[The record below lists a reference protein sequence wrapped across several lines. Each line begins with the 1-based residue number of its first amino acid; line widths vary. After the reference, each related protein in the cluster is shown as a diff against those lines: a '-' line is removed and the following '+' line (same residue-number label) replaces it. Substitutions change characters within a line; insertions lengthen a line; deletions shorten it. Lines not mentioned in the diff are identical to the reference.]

1 MGSPELSKETEMAVK
16 PYKLA
21 LAGVAA
27 TGLFTLTACG
37 EAPEDG
43 PSDDAEA
50 SFHACMVTD
59 SGGVDDK
66 SFNESSW
73 AGMEAA
79 AEENS
84 DIEVSYKESSN
95 ESDYDPNLQASVD
108 DGCDFVVGVGG
119 LMTENVN
126 AVATDNP
133 DIPFATV
140 DGRSDVE
147 NVHSIEFDTA
157 QSAFLA
163 GYLAAAQ
170 TETGTV
176 ATWGGMQ
183 IPPVTI
189 FMDGFAQGVAYHN
202 ESKGTDVQVLG
213 WNPEEQ
219 EGSFT
224 NDFENTSA
232 GKSLTETF
240 ISQGAD
246 IIHPVAGP
254 AGTGAVTAAKEN
266 EGTKVVWVDVDGCE
280 SLPDDCSVILSSAEK
295 GLALAVKEAVLAAY
309 DDEVGGSYVG
319 TLENGGVSL
328 APFHEFDGAVSEETK
343 TELEEIQQ
351 LIIDGDESLGLNS
364 PSSPAA
370 S

>member
-1 MGSPELSKETEMAVK
+1 MAVK

-27 TGLFTLTACG
+27 TGLIILTACG
-37 EAPEDG
+37 EAPEEG
-43 PSDDAEA
+43 SEETEA
-50 SFHACMVTD
+50 SFRACMVTD

-73 AGMEAA
+73 AGMKA
-79 AEENS
+79 AEGENP
-84 DIEVSYKESSN
+84 DIKAFVKESSN
-95 ESDYDPNLQASVD
+95 ESDYDPNLQSSVD

-119 LMTENVN
+119 LMSVNVTN
-126 AVATDNP
+126 AALDNP
-133 DIPFATV
+133 DVPFAIV
-140 DGRSDVE
+140 DGVPSDTEGAPVDAP
-147 NVHSIEFDTA
+147 NVHSIQFDTA

-176 ATWGGMQ
+176 ATWGGMK

-189 FMDGFAQGVAYHN
+189 FMDGFVGGVEYHN
-202 ESKGTDVQVLG
+202 AEKGTEVEVLG
-213 WNPEEQ
+213 WDVDAQ
-219 EGSFT
+219 EGSFL
-224 NDFENTSA
+224 NSFEDTSG

-254 AGTGAVTAAKEN
+254 AGTGAVTAASEN
-266 EGTKVVWVDVDGCE
+266 DAVSAIWVDVDGCE
-280 SLPDDCSVILSSAEK
+280 SLPDYCSTILSSAEK
-295 GLALAVKEAVLAAY
+295 GLAVAVKDAVLAAY
-309 DDEVGGSYVG
+309 DGEVGGSYVG

-328 APFHEFDGAVSEETK
+328 APFHEFESAVSGETK
-343 TELEEIQQ
+343 TELQELESR
-351 LIIDGDESLGLNS
+351 IIAGTVVAES

-370 S
+370 E

>member
-1 MGSPELSKETEMAVK
+1 MAVK

-21 LAGVAA
+21 VAGVAA
-27 TGLFTLTACG
+27 TGLFTLSACG
-37 EAPEDG
+37 EAPEEDSG
-43 PSDDAEA
+43 DNAEA
-50 SFHACMVTD
+50 SFLACMVTD

-73 AGMEAA
+73 AGMEMA
-79 AEENS
+79 AEENP
-84 DIEVSYKESSN
+84 DIDVSFKESSN

-126 AVATDNP
+126 TIAEANP

-140 DGRSDVE
+140 DGFSEVE
-147 NVHSIEFDTA
+147 NVYSVQFDTA

-163 GYLAAAQ
+163 GYAAAAQ
-170 TETGTV
+170 SETGTV
-176 ATWGGMQ
+176 ATWGGMS

-189 FMDGFAQGVAYHN
+189 FMDGFAGGIEYYN
-202 ESKGTDVQVLG
+202 EAKDAEVELLG
-213 WNPEEQ
+213 WDAEAQ
-219 EGSFT
+219 DGSFT
-224 NDFENTSA
+224 NDFENSSA

-246 IIHPVAGP
+246 IVFPVAGP
-254 AGTGAVTAAKEN
+254 AGTGAVTAAAEN
-266 EGTKVVWVDVDGCE
+266 DDVLAIWVDVDGCE
-280 SLPDDCSVILSSAEK
+280 SLADQCSTILTSAEK
-295 GLALAVKEAVLAAY
+295 NLAVAVQDAVLAAY
-309 DDEVGGSYVG
+309 EGETGGSYVG
-319 TLENGGVSL
+319 TLENDGVSL
-328 APFHEFDGAVSEETK
+328 APFHEFDEAVSDETK
-343 TELEEIQQ
+343 AELEEIEAG
-351 LIIDGDESLGLNS
+351 IIDGSITAES

>member
-1 MGSPELSKETEMAVK
+1 MAVK

-27 TGLFTLTACG
+27 TGLIILTACG
-37 EAPEDG
+37 EAPEEG
-43 PSDDAEA
+43 SDDAEA
-50 SFHACMVTD
+50 SFQACMVTD

-73 AGMEAA
+73 AGMQAA
-79 AEENS
+79 EEENS
-84 DIEVSYKESSN
+84 DIEVSFKESSN
-95 ESDYDPNLQASVD
+95 ESDYDPNLQSSVD

-126 AVATDNP
+126 AIATDNP
-133 DIPFATV
+133 DVPFAIV
-140 DGRSDVE
+140 DGLSDVE
-147 NVHSIEFDTA
+147 NVHSIQFDTA

-170 TETGTV
+170 SETGTV

-189 FMDGFAQGVAYHN
+189 FMDGFVGGVEYHN
-202 ESKGTDVQVLG
+202 AEKGTEVEVLG
-213 WNPEEQ
+213 WDVDAQ
-219 EGSFT
+219 EGSFL
-224 NDFENTSA
+224 NSFEDTSG

-254 AGTGAVTAAKEN
+254 AGTGAVTAASEN
-266 EGTKVVWVDVDGCE
+266 DAVSAIWVDVDGCE
-280 SLPDDCSVILSSAEK
+280 SLPDYCSTILSSAEK
-295 GLALAVKEAVLAAY
+295 GLAVAVKDAVLAAY
-309 DDEVGGSYVG
+309 DGEVGGSYVG

-328 APFHEFDGAVSEETK
+328 APFHEFEDAVSEETK
-343 TELEEIQQ
+343 TELEALEAA
-351 LIIDGDESLGLNS
+351 IIAGTVVAES
-364 PSSPAA
+364 PSSPAPA
-370 S
+370 E

>member
-1 MGSPELSKETEMAVK
+1 MAVK

-27 TGLFTLTACG
+27 TGLITLTACG
-37 EAPEDG
+37 EAPDEG
-43 PSDDAEA
+43 SGDDTEA

-73 AGMEAA
+73 NGMEDA

-84 DIEVSYKESSN
+84 DIEVTYKESGN

-108 DGCDFVVGVGG
+108 DDCDFIVGVGG
-119 LMTENVN
+119 LMTENVD
-126 AVATDNP
+126 AIATDTP
-133 DIPFATV
+133 DTPFAIV
-140 DGRSDVE
+140 DGFSEVE
-147 NVHSIEFDTA
+147 NVHSVQFDTA
-157 QSAFLA
+157 QASFLA

-170 TETGTV
+170 TETGTI
-176 ATWGGMQ
+176 ATWGGAK

-189 FMDGFAQGVAYHN
+189 FMDGFAQGAAYHN
-202 ESKGTDVQVLG
+202 EAKGTDVEVLG
-213 WNPEEQ
+213 WDPDAQ
-219 EGSFT
+219 DGSFT
-224 NDFENTSA
+224 NDFDDTSG

-240 ISQGAD
+240 MSQGAD
-246 IIHPVAGP
+246 IVLPVAGP
-254 AGTGAVTAAKEN
+254 AGTGAVTAASEN
-266 EGTKVVWVDVDGCE
+266 EGTAVVWVDVDGCE
-280 SLPDDCSVILSSAEK
+280 SLPDDCPVILSSAEK
-295 GLALAVKEAVLAAY
+295 GLAGSVKDAVLAAY
-309 DDEVGGSYVG
+309 DGEVGGSYIG

-328 APFHEFDGAVSEETK
+328 APFHEFEDAVSEETR

>member
-1 MGSPELSKETEMAVK
+1 M
-16 PYKLA
+16 A

-27 TGLFTLTACG
+27 TGLITLTACG
-37 EAPEDG
+37 EAPEEG
-43 PSDDAEA
+43 SGDDAEA
-50 SFHACMVTD
+50 SFQACMVTD

-73 AGMEAA
+73 AGMNDA
-79 AEENS
+79 AEENP
-84 DIEVSYKESSN
+84 DIDVDYKESSN
-95 ESDYDPNLQASVD
+95 ESDYDPNLQAWVD
-108 DGCDFVVGVGG
+108 DGCDFIVGVGG

-126 AVATDNP
+126 TAATNNP

-140 DGRSDVE
+140 DGFSEVE
-147 NVHSIEFDTA
+147 NVHSIQFDTA

-176 ATWGGMQ
+176 ATWGGAK

-189 FMDGFAQGVAYHN
+189 FMDGFVQGVAYHN
-202 ESKGTDVQVLG
+202 EAKGTDVQVLG
-213 WNPEEQ
+213 WDPESQ
-219 EGSFT
+219 EGTFT
-224 NDFENTSA
+224 DDFEDTSA
-232 GKSLTETF
+232 GKSLSETF

-254 AGTGAVTAAKEN
+254 AGTGAVTAAGEN
-266 EGTKVVWVDVDGCE
+266 EGVSVIWVDVDGCE

-295 GLALAVKEAVLAAY
+295 GLAVAVKDAVLAAY
-309 DDEVGGSYVG
+309 DGEVGGSYTG

-328 APFHEFDGAVSEETK
+328 APFHEFEDAVSEETK

-351 LIIDGDESLGLNS
+351 RIIDGDESLGLNS